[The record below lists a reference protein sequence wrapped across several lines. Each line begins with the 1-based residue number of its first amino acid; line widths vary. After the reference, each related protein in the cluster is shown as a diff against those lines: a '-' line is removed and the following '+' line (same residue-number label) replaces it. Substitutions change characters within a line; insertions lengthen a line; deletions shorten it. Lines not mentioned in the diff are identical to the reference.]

1 MSGRTPEEEDIVGDR
16 VLVGLQSV
24 RISRLSTHPLPV
36 AVGTLIAVAG
46 QGPTDSNGAGK
57 SSLIAQISLLH
68 ADEQWRF
75 GSGAPSAVD
84 LLFNAEDAGGED
96 RWGNADH
103 GYLIGVFARAAAGTL
118 DQLQASALTVWLR
131 IDRSSQKGPR
141 LKLRWQDG
149 LHLPAGDSEA
159 EREQVADSLWLA
171 LPPRAGRQD
180 VAARDLPRTLY
191 GEHVR
196 CVSFL
201 STSVRASITPNLLAQ
216 PLNEIS
222 QRRIFEAIA
231 ALTGIDHEMEKERQ
245 ARRHE
250 HDRLREASD
259 AESDLASWEESA
271 QVIEDGIDG
280 RDRARGQ
287 VEEAAGHWRSR
298 TARLLC
304 DALQRDADIQAEI
317 SEIDTEIERDSRT
330 AHELATQAAELADD
344 EAFTQRQQTAMT
356 AFSKLDGEDRELGT
370 QIATLEQQIEDADRL
385 LRKAREAARD
395 ADGRDE
401 PTADRERADADSALE
416 DAVKAF
422 GVAEKALSDAQ
433 ASLRDAES
441 GRDLARQQIEILAAE
456 GIGTIGLLDAVVVDE
471 PDRAR
476 WEGALWPYREAAVV
490 DSAQLS
496 RASQLLAGMPGSILI
511 AANLAAPAPHGRL
524 PGNADPG
531 YDLGGFLAA
540 LDARTTARSDPDRV
554 HDDDAGIVVIGGFG
568 QPATGRAARIAAAR
582 EQVRQK
588 SAAHQDAVDTRKA
601 ARQKV
606 TSAER
611 RQKGARAAAEAD
623 RLEARAGGLRVKD
636 QATREARGKL
646 APALSAAQ
654 AERDDVLGLAR
665 VRQQQVEALQRQK
678 SALDGA
684 VRKRRQE
691 RETLEHERSL
701 LSLPELSAQWDGT
714 PGTAHAHLLGLPEY
728 QQSWTAENW
737 WEDARD
743 LISDAVSACFP
754 PAATTSMPTEI
765 TGLSTE
771 FSQRGLGSVQR
782 AQTAFPMLHHALR
795 VYLRQL
801 EDTDR
806 YERRQ
811 IAVQREERHKSLDAA
826 RIGHE
831 EAVQASRAYRGA
843 LTSAIKKKLADVAAA
858 FDRLDRAYGGYGA
871 SLQYDEPPPPAD
883 PTEAWDWKVTPM
895 WRRAEGRRLIPYD
908 RRANTAQIDD
918 RAIKLVCAA
927 ATASGT
933 GRPLV
938 LVLDELGRNLG
949 KQHRREA
956 VALLGQIGKDSGIT
970 VVGALQD
977 DMESYAIDACGQY
990 VKLRRSS
997 DSSPYNEQP
1006 VVVGYDEHTPRV
1018 ELLRAWLTGNEYHD
1032 LS

>member
-1 MSGRTPEEEDIVGDR
+1 MSGSTPQEEDIVGDR

-24 RISRLSTHPLPV
+24 RISRLSTHPVPV
-36 AVGTLIAVAG
+36 AAGTLIAVAG
-46 QGPTDSNGAGK
+46 QGPKDSNGAGK
-57 SSLIAQISLLH
+57 SSLIAQVSLLH

-75 GSGAPSAVD
+75 GSGAPAAVD

-103 GYLIGVFARAAAGTL
+103 GYLIGVFAPAAGTL
-118 DQLQASALTVWLR
+118 DQLQASALTVWIR

-149 LHLPAGDSEA
+149 LHLPAGDTEA
-159 EREQVADSLWLA
+159 EREQAADSAWQA

-201 STSVRASITPNLLAQ
+201 STSVRASVTPNLLAQ

-222 QRRIFEAIA
+222 ERRIFEAIA
-231 ALTGIDHEMEKERQ
+231 ALTGLDHELDKERQ

-250 HDRLREASD
+250 YDRLQEASD
-259 AESDLASWEESA
+259 AESDLATWEQRA
-271 QVIEDGIDG
+271 QVIEDGIDA
-280 RDRARGQ
+280 RDQARGHIA
-287 VEEAAGHWRSR
+287 EAAGRWRSR

-304 DALQRDADIQAEI
+304 DALQRDADIQTEI
-317 SEIDTEIERDSRT
+317 AGIDTAIDRDSRK
-330 AHELATQAAELADD
+330 AQELASQAAELADD
-344 EAFTQRQQTAMT
+344 EAFTRRQQAAVST
-356 AFSKLDGEDRELGT
+356 FGRLDGDDRELGNQT
-370 QIATLEQQIEDADRL
+370 AALEQQIEDADRL
-385 LRKAREAARD
+385 LRAAREAARD

-401 PTADRERADADSALE
+401 PAADRERAQADAALE
-416 DAVKAF
+416 DAVKAV

-456 GIGTIGLLDAVVVDE
+456 GIGVIGLLDAVVLDE

-476 WEGALWPYREAAVV
+476 WEAALWPYREAAVV
-490 DSAQLS
+490 DSDHLS

-511 AANLAAPAPHGRL
+511 AANLAVPATRGRL
-524 PGNADPG
+524 PGSADPG

-540 LDARTTARSDPDRV
+540 LDTRTTARSDPDRI
-554 HDDDAGIVVIGGFG
+554 HDDAGIVVIGGFS

-588 SAAHQDAVDTRKA
+588 SAEHQDAVEAQKSA
-601 ARQKV
+601 GQKV

-611 RQKGARAAAEAD
+611 RQKGARAAAEAA
-623 RLEARAGGLRVKD
+623 RLEAQAGGLREKD
-636 QATREARGKL
+636 RATREARLKL
-646 APALSAAQ
+646 APQLSAAQ
-654 AERDDVLGLAR
+654 AERDDVLSLAR
-665 VRQQQVEALQRQK
+665 VRQQQAEALQRQK
-678 SALDGA
+678 SALDAA
-684 VRKRRQE
+684 VQKQRQD
-691 RETLEHERSL
+691 RETLEQERSR
-701 LSLPELSAQWDGT
+701 LSLPELAAQWDGT
-714 PGTAHAHLLGLPEY
+714 PGTAHAHLLGLPEH
-728 QQSWTAENW
+728 QLTWTADDW
-737 WEDARD
+737 WDDARG

-754 PAATTSMPTEI
+754 PAATASMPTEI
-765 TGLSTE
+765 AGLSGE
-771 FSQRGLGSVQR
+771 FSQRGPGSGRR
-782 AQTAFPMLHHALR
+782 AQDAFPLLHHALR

-801 EDTDR
+801 EDTDQ
-806 YERRQ
+806 YERQQ

-843 LTSAIKKKLADVAAA
+843 LTSAIKKKLADVAAE
-858 FDRLDRAYGGYGA
+858 FDRLDRTYGGYGA
-871 SLQYDEPPPPAD
+871 WLQYDEPPPPAD
-883 PTEAWDWKVTPM
+883 PTEAWDWRVTPV
-895 WRRAEGRRLIPYD
+895 WRRAEGRRHIPYN
-908 RRANTAQIDD
+908 RRANTAQVDD

-927 ATASGT
+927 AAASGT

-970 VVGALQD
+970 VIGALQD
-977 DMESYAIDACGQY
+977 DMEPYAIDACGQY

-1006 VVVGYDEHTPRV
+1006 VVVGYDEHAPRI
-1018 ELLRAWLTGNEYHD
+1018 ELLRAWLTGNEYREPA
-1032 LS
+1032 

>member
-1 MSGRTPEEEDIVGDR
+1 MSGSTPQEEDIVGGR

-24 RISRLSTHPLPV
+24 RVSRLSTHPVPV
-36 AVGTLIAVAG
+36 AAGTLIAVAG

-75 GSGAPSAVD
+75 GSGAPSAVE

-103 GYLIGVFARAAAGTL
+103 GYIIGVFAPAAGAL
-118 DQLQASALTVWLR
+118 DQLQASALTVWIR

-149 LHLPAGDSEA
+149 LHLPAGGSEA
-159 EREQVADSLWLA
+159 EREQTADSVWQA
-171 LPPRAGRQD
+171 LPPRAPHRQD

-201 STSVRASITPNLLAQ
+201 STSVRASVTTNLLAQ

-222 QRRIFEAIA
+222 ERRIFEAIA
-231 ALTGIDHEMEKERQ
+231 ALTGLDHELEKERQ

-250 HDRLREASD
+250 YDRLQEAS
-259 AESDLASWEESA
+259 AAASDLATWEEST
-271 QVIEDGIDG
+271 QVIEDGIDA
-280 RDRARGQ
+280 RDRARGH
-287 VEEAAGHWRSR
+287 VGEAAGRWRSR

-317 SEIDTEIERDSRT
+317 REIDTAIDRDSRKVL
-330 AHELATQAAELADD
+330 ELAVQAAELADD
-344 EAFTQRQQTAMT
+344 EAFTRRQQAAMST
-356 AFSKLDGEDRELGT
+356 FGRLDSEDRELGN
-370 QIATLEQQIEDADRL
+370 QIAALEQQIEDAGRL
-385 LRKAREAARD
+385 LRDAREAARD

-401 PTADRERADADSALE
+401 PTADRERAEADAALE
-416 DAVKAF
+416 DTVKAV

-433 ASLRDAES
+433 ARLRDTES
-441 GRDLARQQIEILAAE
+441 GRDLARQQIEILATE
-456 GIGTIGLLDAVVVDE
+456 GIGAIGLLDAVVLNA

-476 WEGALWPYREAAVV
+476 WEAALWPYREAAVV
-490 DSAQLS
+490 DAAQLS
-496 RASQLLAGMPGSILI
+496 RASQLLADMPGSVLI
-511 AANLAAPAPHGRL
+511 AANLAGPAPRGRL
-524 PGNADPG
+524 PDSADPG
-531 YDLGGFLAA
+531 YDIGGFLAV
-540 LDARTTARSDPDRV
+540 LDARTTARNEPDRV
-554 HDDDAGIVVIGGFG
+554 HDDAGIVVIGGFS
-568 QPATGRAARIAAAR
+568 QPVTGRAVRIAAAR

-588 SAAHQDAVDTRKA
+588 SAEHRGAVEAQKSAGQKA
-601 ARQKV
+601 

-611 RQKGARAAAEAD
+611 RQKGARAAAEAA
-623 RLEARAGGLRVKD
+623 RLEAQAGRLREKD
-636 QATREARGKL
+636 RATREAREEL
-646 APALSAAQ
+646 APALRAAQ
-654 AERDDVLGLAR
+654 AERDDVLSLAR
-665 VRQQQVEALQRQK
+665 VRQQQAEALQRQK
-678 SALDGA
+678 SALDDA
-684 VRKRRQE
+684 VRKQRQE
-691 RETLEHERSL
+691 SETLEQERSRL
-701 LSLPELSAQWDGT
+701 GLPELAAQWDGT
-714 PGTAHAHLLGLPEY
+714 PGTAQAHLLGLPEH
-728 QQSWTAENW
+728 QQSWTADDW
-737 WEDARD
+737 WEDARG

-754 PAATTSMPTEI
+754 PAATASMPTEI
-765 TGLSTE
+765 TGLSAE
-771 FSQRGLGSVQR
+771 FSQRGPDRGRR
-782 AQTAFPMLHHALR
+782 AQEAFPLLHHALR

-801 EDTDR
+801 EDTDQ

-826 RIGHE
+826 RMGHE
-831 EAVQASRAYRGA
+831 ESVQASRAYRGA
-843 LTSAIKKKLADVAAA
+843 LTSAIKKKLADVAFE
-858 FDRLDRAYGGYGA
+858 FDRLDRTYGGYGA

-883 PTEAWDWKVTPM
+883 PTEAWGWKVAPM
-895 WRRAEGRRLIPYD
+895 WRRAEGRRHIPYN
-908 RRANTAQIDD
+908 RRANTAQVDD

-927 ATASGT
+927 AAASGT

-977 DMESYAIDACGQY
+977 DMEPYAIDACGQY

-1006 VVVGYDEHTPRV
+1006 VVVGYDEHADRV
-1018 ELLRAWLTGNEYHD
+1018 ELLRAWLTGNEYREPA
-1032 LS
+1032 

>member
-1 MSGRTPEEEDIVGDR
+1 M
-16 VLVGLQSV
+16 
-24 RISRLSTHPLPV
+24 
-36 AVGTLIAVAG
+36 
-46 QGPTDSNGAGK
+46 
-57 SSLIAQISLLH
+57 
-68 ADEQWRF
+68 
-75 GSGAPSAVD
+75 
-84 LLFNAEDAGGED
+84 
-96 RWGNADH
+96 
-103 GYLIGVFARAAAGTL
+103 
-118 DQLQASALTVWLR
+118 
-131 IDRSSQKGPR
+131 
-141 LKLRWQDG
+141 
-149 LHLPAGDSEA
+149 
-159 EREQVADSLWLA
+159 
-171 LPPRAGRQD
+171 
-180 VAARDLPRTLY
+180 AARDLPRTLY

-201 STSVRASITPNLLAQ
+201 STSVRASVTPNLLAQ

-222 QRRIFEAIA
+222 ERRIFEAIA
-231 ALTGIDHEMEKERQ
+231 ALTGIDHELEKERQ

-250 HDRLREASD
+250 YDHLQEASD
-259 AESDLASWEESA
+259 AESDLATWEESA
-271 QVIEDGIDG
+271 QVIEDGIDA
-280 RDRARGQ
+280 RDRAREHI
-287 VEEAAGHWRSR
+287 VEAADRWRSR

-304 DALQRDADIQAEI
+304 DALQRDADIRAEI
-317 SEIDTEIERDSRT
+317 AGIDTAIDRDSRK
-330 AHELATQAAELADD
+330 AQELAGQAAELADN
-344 EAFTQRQQTAMT
+344 EAFTRRQQAAMST
-356 AFSKLDGEDRELGT
+356 FGRLDGDDRELGN
-370 QIATLEQQIEDADRL
+370 QIAALEQQIEDAARL
-385 LRKAREAARD
+385 LHAAREAARD

-401 PTADRERADADSALE
+401 PAADRERAEADAALE
-416 DAVKAF
+416 NAVKAV

-456 GIGTIGLLDAVVVDE
+456 GIGAIGMLDAVVLDE

-476 WEGALWPYREAAVV
+476 WEAALWPYREAAVV

-496 RASQLLAGMPGSILI
+496 RASQFLAGMPGSILI
-511 AANLAAPAPHGRL
+511 AANLASPAPHGSL
-524 PGNADPG
+524 PGSADPG
-531 YDLGGFLAA
+531 YDLGGFLTA

-554 HDDDAGIVVIGGFG
+554 HDDAGIVVIGGFS

-588 SAAHQDAVDTRKA
+588 STEHHDAVEARRS

-611 RQKGARAAAEAD
+611 RQKGARAAAEAT
-623 RLEARAGGLRVKD
+623 RLEAQAGGLREKD
-636 QATREARGKL
+636 RAAREARRKL
-646 APALSAAQ
+646 SPALSAAQ
-654 AERDDVLGLAR
+654 AERDDVLSLAR
-665 VRQQQVEALQRQK
+665 VRQQQVEALHRQK
-678 SALDGA
+678 SALETD
-684 VRKRRQE
+684 VRKQRQE
-691 RETLEHERSL
+691 RETLEQERSR
-701 LSLPELSAQWDGT
+701 LSLPELAAQWDGT
-714 PGTAHAHLLGLPEY
+714 PGTAHAHLLGLPEH
-728 QQSWTAENW
+728 QQSWTADDW
-737 WEDARD
+737 WEDARG

-754 PAATTSMPTEI
+754 PAATTSMPAEI
-765 TGLSTE
+765 ADLSAE
-771 FSQRGLGSVQR
+771 FSQRGPGSGRR
-782 AQTAFPMLHHALR
+782 AQDAFPLLHHALH

-801 EDTDR
+801 EDTDQ

-843 LTSAIKKKLADVAAA
+843 LTSAIKKKLADVAAE
-858 FDRLDRAYGGYGA
+858 FDRLDRTYGGYGA

-883 PTEAWDWKVTPM
+883 PTEAWDWKVTPT
-895 WRRAEGRRLIPYD
+895 WRRAEGRRHIPYN

-927 ATASGT
+927 AAASGT

-956 VALLGQIGKDSGIT
+956 VALLGQIGRDSGIT

-1006 VVVGYDEHTPRV
+1006 VVVGYDEHGPRV
-1018 ELLRAWLTGNEYHD
+1018 ELLRAWLTGNEYHEPA
-1032 LS
+1032 

>member
-1 MSGRTPEEEDIVGDR
+1 MSGRTPQEEDIVGDR

-57 SSLIAQISLLH
+57 SSLIAQVSLLH

-103 GYLIGVFARAAAGTL
+103 GYLIGVFAPAAAGTL

-149 LHLPAGDSEA
+149 LHLPTGDSEA
-159 EREQVADSLWLA
+159 EREQVADSLWQA

-201 STSVRASITPNLLAQ
+201 STSVRASLTPNLLAQ

-231 ALTGIDHEMEKERQ
+231 ALTGLDHELEKERQ

-250 HDRLREASD
+250 HDRLQEARD
-259 AESDLASWEESA
+259 AESDLATWEESA
-271 QVIEDGIDG
+271 QVIEDGIDA

-287 VEEAAGHWRSR
+287 VAEAAGRWRSR
-298 TARLLC
+298 TARRLC
-304 DALQRDADIQAEI
+304 DALQRDTDIQAEI
-317 SEIDTEIERDSRT
+317 SGIDTEIERDSRT
-330 AHELATQAAELADD
+330 ADGLAGAAAELADD
-344 EAFTQRQQTAMT
+344 EAFTQRQQAAMST
-356 AFSKLDGEDRELGT
+356 FGRLDGEDRELGN
-370 QIATLEQQIEDADRL
+370 QIATLEQQIEEADSL

-416 DAVKAF
+416 DTVKAV
-422 GVAEKALSDAQ
+422 GVAEKALSDTR

-441 GRDLARQQIEILAAE
+441 GHDLARQQIEILAAE
-456 GIGTIGLLDAVVVDE
+456 GIGAIGLLDAVVLDE

-496 RASQLLAGMPGSILI
+496 RASQLLGSMPGSILI
-511 AANLAAPAPHGRL
+511 AANVAAPAPNRRL
-524 PGNADPG
+524 PGSTDPG

-554 HDDDAGIVVIGGFG
+554 HDDAGIVVIGGFS

-588 SAAHQDAVDTRKA
+588 SAEHQDAVDAWKS

-606 TSAER
+606 SSAER
-611 RQKGARAAAEAD
+611 RQRGARAAADAA
-623 RLEARAGGLRVKD
+623 RLEARVGGLREKD
-636 QATREARGKL
+636 RATGEARGKL

-654 AERDDVLGLAR
+654 AERDDVLSLAR
-665 VRQQQVEALQRQK
+665 VRQQQVEELQRQK
-678 SALDGA
+678 SALDDA

-691 RETLEHERSL
+691 RETLEQERSL
-701 LSLPELSAQWDGT
+701 LSLPELAAQWDGT
-714 PGTAHAHLLGLPEY
+714 PGTAHAHLLGLPEH
-728 QQSWTAENW
+728 QQSWTAEDW
-737 WEDARD
+737 WEDARG

-754 PAATTSMPTEI
+754 PAATSSMPTEI
-765 TGLSTE
+765 SGLSAE
-771 FSQRGLGSVQR
+771 FSQRGPGSGQR
-782 AQTAFPMLHHALR
+782 AQTAFPLLHHALR

-826 RIGHE
+826 RIGHD

-843 LTSAIKKKLADVAAA
+843 LTSAIKKKLADVAAE
-858 FDRLDRAYGGYGA
+858 FDRLDRTYGGYGA

-883 PTEAWDWKVTPM
+883 PTEPWDWKVTPM
-895 WRRAEGRRLIPYD
+895 WRRAEGRRHIPYN

-927 ATASGT
+927 AAASGT

-1006 VVVGYDEHTPRV
+1006 VVVGYDEHAPRV

>member
-1 MSGRTPEEEDIVGDR
+1 MSGSTLEEEDIVGDR

-24 RISRLSTHPLPV
+24 RISRLSTHPVPV
-36 AVGTLIAVAG
+36 AAGTLIAVAG

-57 SSLIAQISLLH
+57 SSLIAQVSLLH

-75 GSGAPSAVD
+75 GSGAPAAVD

-103 GYLIGVFARAAAGTL
+103 GYLIGVFAPAAAGTL
-118 DQLQASALTVWLR
+118 DQLQASALTVWIR

-149 LHLPAGDSEA
+149 LHLLTGDSEA
-159 EREQVADSLWLA
+159 EREQAADSLWQA

-180 VAARDLPRTLY
+180 VAARDLPRTLF

-201 STSVRASITPNLLAQ
+201 STSVRASVTPNLLAQ

-222 QRRIFEAIA
+222 ERRIFEAIA
-231 ALTGIDHEMEKERQ
+231 ALTGIDHELEKELQ

-250 HDRLREASD
+250 YDRQQEASD
-259 AESDLASWEESA
+259 AKTELASWEDSA
-271 QVIEDGIDG
+271 QVIEDGIDA

-287 VEEAAGHWRSR
+287 VVEVAGRWRSR
-298 TARLLC
+298 MARLLC
-304 DALQRDADIQAEI
+304 DALQRDADIRAEI
-317 SEIDTEIERDSRT
+317 SGIDTAMERDSRT
-330 AHELATQAAELADD
+330 AHELARQAAELADD
-344 EAFTQRQQTAMT
+344 EAFTQRQQAAMST
-356 AFSKLDGEDRELGT
+356 FGRLDSDDRELGN

-385 LRKAREAARD
+385 LRAARETARD

-401 PTADRERADADSALE
+401 PSADRERADADSILE
-416 DAVKAF
+416 EGIKAV
-422 GVAEKALSDAQ
+422 GVAERTLTAARER
-433 ASLRDAES
+433 LRDAES
-441 GRDLARQQIEILAAE
+441 GRDLARQQIDLLAAE
-456 GIGTIGLLDAVVVDE
+456 GISAIGLLDAIVLNDQQRPQWE
-471 PDRAR
+471 P
-476 WEGALWPYREAAVV
+476 ALWPYREAAVV
-490 DSAQLS
+490 DSDELD
-496 RASQLLAGMPGSILI
+496 RASVLLADVPGSILI
-511 AANLAAPAPHGRL
+511 AANLPASALTGSL
-524 PGNADPG
+524 PGSASPH

-540 LDARTTARSDPDRV
+540 LDARTTARNEPDRV
-554 HDDDAGIVVIGGFG
+554 HDDAGIVVVGEF
-568 QPATGRAARIAAAR
+568 PEPVTGRAARIAAAR
-582 EQVRQK
+582 EHVRRE
-588 SAAHQDAVDTRKA
+588 SGSHQQAEEKLKA
-601 ARQKV
+601 ARQQV
-606 TSAER
+606 TAAER
-611 RQKGARAAAEAD
+611 RQKGARAAAEAA
-623 RLEARAGGLRVKD
+623 RLSGQIGGLRRKD
-636 QATREARGKL
+636 QAVRDERAKL
-646 APALSAAQ
+646 VPALSAAQ
-654 AERDDVLGLAR
+654 AERDAVLRLAG
-665 VRQQQVEALQRQK
+665 VRQQQIESLQRQK
-678 SALDGA
+678 ATLDNTNNT
-684 VRKRRQE
+684 RREKRE
-691 RETLEHERSL
+691 NLEKEQS
-701 LSLPELSAQWDGT
+701 Q
-714 PGTAHAHLLGLPEY
+714 LGLPELAAHWDGTSDSAIEHLLALPDN
-728 QQSWTAENW
+728 QQSWTADDW
-737 WEDARD
+737 WEEARG
-743 LISDAVSACFP
+743 LITTAVSACFP

-765 TGLSTE
+765 AGLSAE
-771 FSQRGLGSVQR
+771 FSQRGPGSGRR
-782 AQTAFPMLHHALR
+782 AQDAFPLLHHALR

-811 IAVQREERHKSLDAA
+811 IAVQREARHKSLDAA

-843 LTSAIKKKLADVAAA
+843 LASAIKKKLADVAVE
-858 FDRLDRAYGGYGA
+858 FDRLDRTYGGYGA
-871 SLQYDEPPPPAD
+871 SLQYDEPPPSAD

-895 WRRAEGRRLIPYD
+895 WRRAEGRRLIRYD

-927 ATASGT
+927 AAASGT

-970 VVGALQD
+970 VFGALQD

-1006 VVVGYDEHTPRV
+1006 VVVGYDEHAARV
-1018 ELLRAWLTGNEYHD
+1018 ELLRAWLTGNEYRE
-1032 LS
+1032 SA

>member
-1 MSGRTPEEEDIVGDR
+1 MSGSTPQEEDIVGDR

-24 RISRLSTHPLPV
+24 RISRLSTHPVPV
-36 AVGTLIAVAG
+36 AAGTLIAVAG
-46 QGPTDSNGAGK
+46 QGPKDSNGAGK

-75 GSGAPSAVD
+75 GSGAPATVE

-96 RWGNADH
+96 RWGNADY
-103 GYLIGVFARAAAGTL
+103 GYLIGVFAPAAGTL
-118 DQLQASALTVWLR
+118 DQLQAGALTVWIR

-159 EREQVADSLWLA
+159 EREQAADSVWQA

-201 STSVRASITPNLLAQ
+201 STSVRASVTPNLLAQ

-222 QRRIFEAIA
+222 ERRIFEAIA
-231 ALTGIDHEMEKERQ
+231 ALTGIDHELDKERQ

-250 HDRLREASD
+250 YDRLQEASN
-259 AESDLASWEESA
+259 AASDLASWEEKA
-271 QVIEDGIDG
+271 QVIEDGIDA
-280 RDRARGQ
+280 RDRARGH
-287 VEEAAGHWRSR
+287 VAEAAGRWRSR

-304 DALQRDADIQAEI
+304 DALQRDADIQAQI
-317 SEIDTEIERDSRT
+317 SGIDTAIDWDSRK
-330 AHELATQAAELADD
+330 AQELAVQAAELADD
-344 EAFTQRQQTAMT
+344 EAFTRRQQAAMST
-356 AFSKLDGEDRELGT
+356 FGRLDSEDRELGN
-370 QIATLEQQIEDADRL
+370 QIAALEQQIEDADRL
-385 LRKAREAARD
+385 LRAARETARD

-401 PTADRERADADSALE
+401 PAADRERAEADAALE
-416 DAVKAF
+416 AAVKAV

-456 GIGTIGLLDAVVVDE
+456 GIGAIGLLDAVVLDE

-476 WEGALWPYREAAVV
+476 WEAALWPYREAAVV

-496 RASQLLAGMPGSILI
+496 RASQFLAGMPGSILI
-511 AANLAAPAPHGRL
+511 AANLATPAPHGTL
-524 PGNADPG
+524 PGSADPG
-531 YDLGGFLAA
+531 YDLRGFLAA

-554 HDDDAGIVVIGGFG
+554 HDDAGIVVIGGFS

-582 EQVRQK
+582 EQVSQK
-588 SAAHQDAVDTRKA
+588 SAEHHDAVEA
-601 ARQKV
+601 QKSAGQTV

-611 RQKGARAAAEAD
+611 RQKGARAAAEAA
-623 RLEARAGGLRVKD
+623 RLEAQAGGLREKD
-636 QATREARGKL
+636 RATRDARLKL

-654 AERDDVLGLAR
+654 AERDDVLSLAR
-665 VRQQQVEALQRQK
+665 VRQQQAEALQRQK
-678 SALDGA
+678 SDLDAA
-684 VRKRRQE
+684 VRKQRQE
-691 RETLEHERSL
+691 REALEQERSR
-701 LSLPELSAQWDGT
+701 LSLPELAAQWDGT
-714 PGTAHAHLLGLPEY
+714 PDTAHAHLLGLPEH
-728 QQSWTAENW
+728 QQPWTADDW
-737 WEDARD
+737 WEDARGM
-743 LISDAVSACFP
+743 ISDAVSACFL
-754 PAATTSMPTEI
+754 PAATASMPTEI
-765 TGLSTE
+765 AGLSAE
-771 FSQRGLGSVQR
+771 FSQRGPGSARR
-782 AQTAFPMLHHALR
+782 AQDAFLLLHHALR

-801 EDTDR
+801 EDTDQ
-806 YERRQ
+806 YERQQ

-826 RIGHE
+826 RIGHD
-831 EAVQASRAYRGA
+831 EAVQASRAHRSA
-843 LTSAIKKKLADVAAA
+843 LASAIKKKLADVAAE
-858 FDRLDRAYGGYGA
+858 FDRLDKTYGGYGA

-883 PTEAWDWKVTPM
+883 PTEAWDWKVTPT
-895 WRRAEGRRLIPYD
+895 WRRAEGRRHIPYN
-908 RRANTAQIDD
+908 RRANTAQVDD

-927 ATASGT
+927 AAASGT

-977 DMESYAIDACGQY
+977 DMEPYAIDACGQY

-1006 VVVGYDEHTPRV
+1006 VVVGYDEHAPRV
-1018 ELLRAWLTGNEYHD
+1018 ELLRAWLTGNEYREPA
-1032 LS
+1032 